1 MSKIII
7 IVIIL
12 ICFLDVYFAY
22 DIASSYVK
30 IIGGPLDEY
39 GASVIP
45 YSDNSLLLIG
55 ATWSWGYWEG
65 HPTKNILLVKYY
77 NFNADSIEWAKVI
90 GGNDKDIIMA
100 STPTY
105 DNGCV
110 ISGITFSYGPG
121 VPDSYNIFICKLD
134 SMGNVDWGKV
144 IDIPTD
150 SSVKY
155 CYLSK
160 IIQTNDSGYIS
171 VGETGYYNADPS
183 DPLSR
188 DLFIL
193 KFDSIGGLEWAKTVG
208 GNSLDEGFSVM
219 ETPRNEYIVSGWTLS
234 YGAGAYD
241 LFIIKLNSD
250 GELQWAKT
258 VGEYHWEK
266 GFYLTQAHD
275 NGFIV
280 TGYTRSFST
289 DNNKD
294 MILCKFTFDG
304 ELEWAK
310 VFSGIYDQ
318 FSFNI
323 ISTEDG
329 GYATSGYILYPE
341 TSCRL
346 FFTKFDSSCS
356 LVWAKTID
364 DTAKGDGFSLT
375 ALPDNS
381 YLLGGYEREFGSG
394 DANLLIVKFD
404 SSGYNC
410 LGLDVTLVE
419 SDFYPETSTVS
430 PIDRYVEPII
440 ERIVLNTINVS
451 PIESTICE
459 SDTIVSVFEKNIK
472 FYKINI
478 YPNPFNSACVI
489 TAPKGATVEI
499 YDISGNVVYKI
510 SSILRSLSPRGEKNN
525 YPHPSGED
533 TPKGT
538 GEGQFIWQP
547 DKTIPSGVYL
557 VRATTEDG
565 QTITKRI
572 VYYR

>member
-1 MSKIII
+1 MRKII
-7 IVIIL
+7 IIL
-12 ICFLDVYFAY
+12 ICFWGVYFAD

-30 IIGGPLDEY
+30 IIGGPYNEY
-39 GASVIP
+39 GTSVIP

-65 HPTKNILLVKYY
+65 HPTKNILLIKYY
-77 NFNADSIEWAKVI
+77 NFNADSVEWAKVI
-90 GGNDKDIIMA
+90 GGNDRDIIMA

-134 SMGNVDWGKV
+134 SMGNVDWGRV

-183 DPLSR
+183 DPHSH

-193 KFDSIGGLEWAKTVG
+193 KFDSAGGLEWAKIVG

-258 VGEYHWEK
+258 VGDYHWEK

-364 DTAKGDGFSLT
+364 DTAAGDGFSVT
-375 ALPDNS
+375 TLPDNS
-381 YLLGGYEREFGSG
+381 YLLGGYDRGFGSG

-404 SSGYNC
+404 SSGHNC
-410 LGLDVTLVE
+410 LGLDVTLAE

-430 PIDRYVEPII
+430 PIDRYVEPTI
-440 ERIVLNTINVS
+440 EPIVLNTINVS

-459 SDTIVSVFEKNIK
+459 DTIVSVSEKNTK
-472 FYKINI
+472 FCRINI
-478 YPNPFNSACVI
+478 YPNPFNSSCVI
-489 TAPKGATVEI
+489 TAPKGAAVEI
-499 YDISGNVVYKI
+499 YDLRGKVMCDLSPL
-510 SSILRSLSPRGEKNN
+510 SSNSFLPEEKGEQPSPRGEGALK
-525 YPHPSGED
+525 SA
-533 TPKGT
+533 
-538 GEGQFIWQP
+538 GEGVFIWQP
-547 DKTIPSGVYL
+547 DESVPSGIYL
-557 VRATTEDG
+557 VRAVFDDG
-565 QTITKRI
+565 RVAAKRI
-572 VYYR
+572 VYLR